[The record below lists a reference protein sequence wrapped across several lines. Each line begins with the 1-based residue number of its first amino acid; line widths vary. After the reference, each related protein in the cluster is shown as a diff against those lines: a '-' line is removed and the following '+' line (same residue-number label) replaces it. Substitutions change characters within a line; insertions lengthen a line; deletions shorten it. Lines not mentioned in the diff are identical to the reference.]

1 MLNYNALRMRYDPY
15 PLAVLR
21 PALDA
26 GLYDRLVDTF
36 PSKELFSS
44 LPKFPYK
51 LSMSERYATN
61 NYDKFLS
68 SNAEWNTFH
77 SWVKSD
83 SFIRQTLDFLAGQNI
98 DLQVDDALDGAGKR
112 AKRAF
117 RSLLAGRISNG
128 GTRLRSRFEFSVLK
142 ADGGTVEPHT
152 DSASKII
159 TLVVS
164 MIKPGEWDPS
174 LGGGLDVNRATDNA
188 YAFNWSNRHV
198 PWEKIEVVEN
208 IPFVPNQCILFIK
221 THNSLHSVRKMNNPA
236 SDALRKTVTIVIE
249 RD

>member
-1 MLNYNALRMRYDPY
+1 MRYDPY

-26 GLYDRLVDTF
+26 DLYDRLVNTF
-36 PSKELFSS
+36 PAKELFGT

-51 LSMSERYATN
+51 LSMSERYATE
-61 NYDKFLS
+61 NYDRFLAG
-68 SNAEWNTFH
+68 NAEWNKFH
-77 SWVKSD
+77 AWVKSD
-83 SFIRQTLDFLAGQNI
+83 SFIRQTLEFLRGQNI
-98 DLQVDDALDGAGKR
+98 DLQVDDALDGFGPR
-112 AKRAF
+112 AKRAV
-117 RSLLAGRISNG
+117 RNLIAGRLPSP

-164 MIKPGEWDPS
+164 MIKPGEWDPA
-174 LGGGLDVNRATDNA
+174 LGGGLDVNRPTDDA
-188 YAFNWSNRHV
+188 YAFNWNNRQV
-198 PWEKIEVVEN
+198 PWDKIDVVEN
-208 IPFVPNQCILFIK
+208 IPFVQNQCILFIK
-221 THNSLHSVRKMNNPA
+221 THNSLHSVRRMNNSG